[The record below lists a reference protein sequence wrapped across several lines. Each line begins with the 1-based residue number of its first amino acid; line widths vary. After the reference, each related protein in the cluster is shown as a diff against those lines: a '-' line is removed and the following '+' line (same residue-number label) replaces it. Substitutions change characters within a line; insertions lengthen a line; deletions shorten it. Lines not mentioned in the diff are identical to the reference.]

1 LSARDLPLPY
11 WFASKKFAYPAAAD
25 ARGWYGEL
33 LRINGFFWKEREE
46 WRDTIPE
53 IDEFVPGFIG
63 PPPVE
68 AIDRDEAARELYNLE
83 KPALLVRV
91 WLRAPDAV
99 ILKEFRA
106 ALREARKTHPAPV
119 KNRGRDGLAGRFS
132 KSKLGTWQRYHI
144 IELAEL
150 LAWRDGL
157 LSWQNSEAPSPRP
170 SDAQLGRW
178 LGFDAAE
185 VRVAKRTLESAR
197 AMIPVLWAQ
206 VEGASVK

>member
-1 LSARDLPLPY
+1 LSAIDPPPPD

-33 LRINGFFWKEREE
+33 QRINGLFWKDREE

-53 IDEFVPGFIG
+53 IDEYVPAFIC
-63 PPPVE
+63 PQPVE
-68 AIDRDEAARELYNLE
+68 AIDRDEAARDLHDLE

-106 ALREARKTHPAPV
+106 ALVEARKTHPAPV
-119 KNRGRDGLAGRFS
+119 RNRGRDSLAGRFS
-132 KSKLGTWQRYHI
+132 PSKLATWRRRRI
-144 IELAEL
+144 LELAEL
-150 LAWRDGL
+150 LAWRDKEWPNGG
-157 LSWQNSEAPSPRP
+157 SRSDKRP

-178 LGFDAAE
+178 LRFNGRE
-185 VRVAKRTLESAR
+185 LEEAMR
-197 AMIPVLWAQ
+197 ALKTALEAIPALSVQ
-206 VEGASVK
+206 VNAPHK